1 MFILL
6 MDMYLNSKK
15 PKYKKF
21 FKSVLLWIIE
31 IVLVILAAY
40 LIIEYAVEKTTM
52 MGVSMNTTL
61 NDGEKII
68 INKLAY
74 LREDPKRNDV
84 IIFSQSKNGRGY
96 YNIKRVIGLPGET
109 VEIINGEVYIDSEK
123 LQEVIPVETMRVAGL
138 ADEAI
143 LLGENEFFV
152 LGDNRNYSEDSRFAN
167 IGIVVKNDIIGKGW
181 MRLEPFSIIDKINR
195 ED

>member
-1 MFILL
+1 
-6 MDMYLNSKK
+6 MDMYINSKR

-21 FKSVLLWIIE
+21 FKSLLLWIIE

-40 LIIEYAVEKTTM
+40 LLIEYAVEKTTM

-61 NDGEKII
+61 NDGDKII

-74 LREDPKRNDV
+74 LRSDPERNDV
-84 IIFSQSKNGRGY
+84 IVFNQSKQGHGY
-96 YNIKRVIGLPGET
+96 HNIKRVIGLPGET
-109 VEIINGEVYIDSEK
+109 VEIVNGEVYIDGSK
-123 LQEVIPVETMRVAGL
+123 LREAIPVEEMRVAGL
-138 ADEAI
+138 ADQAI

-167 IGIVVKNDIIGKGW
+167 IGIVVKKDIVGKAW
-181 MRLEPFSIIDKINR
+181 VRLEPFSIIDKINR
-195 ED
+195 

>member
-1 MFILL
+1 
-6 MDMYLNSKK
+6 MDMYINPKK

-21 FKSVLLWIIE
+21 FKGLFLWIIE
-31 IVLVILAAY
+31 IVLVVLAAY

-61 NDGEKII
+61 NDGDKVI

-74 LREDPKRNDV
+74 LRDEPERNDV
-84 IIFSQSKNGRGY
+84 IVFSQSKSGHGY

-109 VEIINGEVYIDSEK
+109 VEITNGVVYINGEK
-123 LQEVIPVETMRVAGL
+123 LQEDIEVEAMRVAGL
-138 ADEAI
+138 ADEPI

-167 IGIVVKNDIIGKGW
+167 IGIIVKNDIIGKAW
-181 MRLEPFSIIDKINR
+181 IRLEPFSIIDKINR
-195 ED
+195 GN

>member
-1 MFILL
+1 

-15 PKYKKF
+15 PKYRKF
-21 FKSVLLWIIE
+21 FKSLFWWIVE

-40 LIIEYAVEKTTM
+40 LIIEYALEKTTM

-61 NDGEKII
+61 NDGDKII
-68 INKLAY
+68 VNKLAY
-74 LREDPKRNDV
+74 LRSEPERYDV
-84 IIFSQSKNGRGY
+84 IVFSQSKSGHGY

-109 VEIINGEVYIDSEK
+109 VEIVNGEVYINGVK
-123 LQEVIPVETMRVAGL
+123 LEEVIPVEKMRVAGL

-167 IGIVVKNDIIGKGW
+167 IGIIVKNDIIGKAFL
-181 MRLEPFSIIDKINR
+181 RLEPFSMVNQINR

>member
-1 MFILL
+1 

-21 FKSVLLWIIE
+21 FKSLFWWIFE
-31 IVLVILAAY
+31 IILVILAAY
-40 LIIEYAVEKTTM
+40 LIIEYGVEKTTM
-52 MGVSMNTTL
+52 MGTSMNTTL
-61 NDGEKII
+61 NDGDKII

-74 LREDPKRNDV
+74 FRREPKRNDV
-84 IIFSQSKNGRGY
+84 IVFSQSKSGHGY

-109 VEIINGEVYIDSEK
+109 LEIVNGEVYINGVKMD
-123 LQEVIPVETMRVAGL
+123 EVNPVDKMRVAGL
-138 ADEAI
+138 ADKAI
-143 LLGENEFFV
+143 VLGENEFFV

-167 IGIVVKNDIIGKGW
+167 IGIVVKNDIIGKAW

>member
-1 MFILL
+1 
-6 MDMYLNSKK
+6 MDMNINLYSKK
-15 PKYKKF
+15 PKWKKYV
-21 FKSVLLWIIE
+21 KALVLWIVE
-31 IVLVILAAY
+31 IALVILAAY

-52 MGVSMNTTL
+52 VGVSMNTTL

-74 LREDPKRNDV
+74 LRDEPERFDV
-84 IIFSQSKNGRGY
+84 IVFSQSKSGHGY

-109 VEIINGEVYIDSEK
+109 VEIINGAVYINGEK
-123 LQEVIPVETMRVAGL
+123 LREEIEVEAMRVAGL
-138 ADEAI
+138 AEDAI
-143 LLGENEFFV
+143 VLGENEFFV

-167 IGIVVKNDIIGKGW
+167 IGIIVKDDIIGKAW
-181 MRLEPFSIIDKINR
+181 LRLEPFSIIDKINR

>member
-1 MFILL
+1 

-15 PKYKKF
+15 QRIKKF
-21 FKSVLLWIIE
+21 FKALFLWIIE
-31 IVLVILAAY
+31 IALVILMAF
-40 LIIEYAVEKTTM
+40 LIIEYGVEKTTM

-74 LREDPKRNDV
+74 LRREPERNDV
-84 IIFSQSKNGRGY
+84 IVFSQSKSGHGY

-109 VEIINGEVYIDSEK
+109 VEIVNGEVYIDGKK
-123 LQEVIPVETMRVAGL
+123 LQEVISVEAMRVAGL

-143 LLGENEFFV
+143 QLGENEYFV

-167 IGIVVKNDIIGKGW
+167 IGIIVRSDIIGKAW

-195 ED
+195 KD